1 MDQREMKR
9 RTKAFAVK
17 IVRLFESLPQKRT
30 AYVLGR
36 QLLRCGTSVGANYR
50 SACRAKS
57 TADFVAKMGIVEEE
71 IDETMYW
78 LELLVEVG
86 ILKVEEVEAI
96 LKESNELLAIVVAS
110 IKTARKN
117 K

>member
-1 MDQREMKR
+1 LQR

-17 IVRLFESLPQKRT
+17 IVRLFESLPQKG
-30 AYVLGR
+30 AGIVLGR
-36 QLLRCGTSVGANYR
+36 QLLRSGTSVGANYR

-71 IDETMYW
+71 IDETLYW
-78 LELLVEVG
+78 LELLIEVG
-86 ILKVEEVEAI
+86 ILKAEEAEAI
-96 LKESNELLAIVVAS
+96 LKEANEPLAIVVAS
-110 IKTARKN
+110 IKTGRKN

>member
-1 MDQREMKR
+1 MKK
-9 RTKAFAVK
+9 RTKAFAIK
-17 IVRLFESLPQKRT
+17 IIQIFESLPQKGA

-36 QLLRCGTSVGANYR
+36 QLLRSGASVGANYR

-78 LELLVEVG
+78 LELFIEAG
-86 ILKVEEVEAI
+86 IVKAEEVESV
-96 LKESNELLAIVVAS
+96 LKEANELLAIVVAS

>member
-1 MDQREMKR
+1 MDQREMKK

-17 IVRLFESLPQKRT
+17 IVRLFETLPQKG
-30 AYVLGR
+30 AGIVLGR
-36 QLLRCGTSVGANYR
+36 HLLRSGTSGGANYR

-71 IDETMYW
+71 VDETIYW
-78 LELLVEVG
+78 LELLIEVG
-86 ILKVEEVEAI
+86 ILKAEEAEAI
-96 LKESNELLAIVVAS
+96 LKEANELLAIVVAS

>member
-9 RTKAFAVK
+9 RTKAFAIK
-17 IVRLFESLPQKRT
+17 IVRIFESLPQKG
-30 AYVLGR
+30 AAAVLGR
-36 QLLRCGTSVGANYR
+36 QLLRSGTSVGANYR

-78 LELLVEVG
+78 LEHFIEIGV
-86 ILKVEEVEAI
+86 LKAEEAEAI
-96 LKESNELLAIVVAS
+96 LKEANELLAIVVAS

>member
-1 MDQREMKR
+1 MDQRDMKR
-9 RTKAFAVK
+9 RTKGFAIK
-17 IVRLFESLPQKRT
+17 IVRIFESLPQRG
-30 AYVLGR
+30 AAIVLGR
-36 QLLRCGTSVGANYR
+36 QLLRSGTSAGANYR

-57 TADFVAKMGIVEEE
+57 AADFVAKMGIVEEE

-78 LELLVEVG
+78 LELFIEIG
-86 ILKVEEVEAI
+86 ILKAEEAEAI
-96 LKESNELLAIVVAS
+96 LKEANELLAIVVAS

>member
-1 MDQREMKR
+1 MDQSELKR

-57 TADFVAKMGIVEEE
+57 TADFVAKMGIVGEE

-78 LELLVEVG
+78 LELLIEVG
-86 ILKVEEVEAI
+86 ILKAEAVEAI
-96 LKESNELLAIVVAS
+96 LKEANELLAIVVAS

>member
-1 MDQREMKR
+1 MDRREMKR

-86 ILKVEEVEAI
+86 TLKVEEVEAI

>member
-1 MDQREMKR
+1 MDQHEMKR

-17 IVRLFESLPQKRT
+17 IVRLFESLPQKRA

-57 TADFVAKMGIVEEE
+57 AADFIAKMGIVEEE
-71 IDETMYW
+71 IDETIYW
-78 LELLVEVG
+78 LELLIEVG
-86 ILKVEEVEAI
+86 ILKAEEAEAI
-96 LKESNELLAIVVAS
+96 LKEANELLAIVVAS
-110 IKTARKN
+110 IKTVRKN

>member
-1 MDQREMKR
+1 MDQSEMKG
-9 RTKAFAVK
+9 RTKAFVIK
-17 IVRLFESLPQKRT
+17 IVRIFESLPQKG
-30 AYVLGR
+30 AAIVLGR
-36 QLLRCGTSVGANYR
+36 QLLRSGTSAGANYR

-57 TADFVAKMGIVEEE
+57 IADLVAKMGIVEEE

-78 LELLVEVG
+78 LELFIEIG
-86 ILKVEEVEAI
+86 ILKAEEAEAI
-96 LKESNELLAIVVAS
+96 LKEADELLAIVVAS

>member
-1 MDQREMKR
+1 MDQHEMKR

-17 IVRLFESLPQKRT
+17 IVRLFESLPQKRA

-71 IDETMYW
+71 IDETIYW
-78 LELLVEVG
+78 LELLIEVG
-86 ILKVEEVEAI
+86 ILRAEEVEAI
-96 LKESNELLAIVVAS
+96 LKEANELLAIVVAS

>member
-1 MDQREMKR
+1 MDQREFKK
-9 RTKAFAVK
+9 RTKAFAIK
-17 IVRLFESLPQKRT
+17 IVRIFESLPQNR
-30 AYVLGR
+30 AVIVLGR
-36 QLLRCGTSVGANYR
+36 QLLRSGTSAGANYR

-57 TADFVAKMGIVEEE
+57 VADFIAKMGIVEEE

-78 LELLVEVG
+78 LELLIEIG
-86 ILKVEEVEAI
+86 ILKLDKTEEI
-96 LKESNELLAIVVAS
+96 LKEANELLAITVAS

>member
-1 MDQREMKR
+1 MDQSELKR

-30 AYVLGR
+30 TYVLGR

-78 LELLVEVG
+78 LELFIEAG
-86 ILKVEEVEAI
+86 IVKAEEVEAI
-96 LKESNELLAIVVAS
+96 LKEANELLAIVVAS

>member
-1 MDQREMKR
+1 MR
-9 RTKAFAVK
+9 
-17 IVRLFESLPQKRT
+17 S
-30 AYVLGR
+30 
-36 QLLRCGTSVGANYR
+36 GTSAGANYR

-57 TADFVAKMGIVEEE
+57 IADFVAKMGIVEEE

-78 LELLVEVG
+78 LELFIEIG
-86 ILKVEEVEAI
+86 ILKAEEAEAI
-96 LKESNELLAIVVAS
+96 LKEADELLAIVVAS

>member
-1 MDQREMKR
+1 LQR

-17 IVRLFESLPQKRT
+17 IVRLFESLPQKG
-30 AYVLGR
+30 AGIVLGR
-36 QLLRCGTSVGANYR
+36 QLLRSGTSVGANYR

-71 IDETMYW
+71 IDETLYW
-78 LELLVEVG
+78 LELLIEVG
-86 ILKVEEVEAI
+86 ILKAEEAEAI
-96 LKESNELLAIVVAS
+96 LKEANEPLAIVVAS

>member
-1 MDQREMKR
+1 MDQREMKK

-17 IVRLFESLPQKRT
+17 IFRVFESLPQKRA

-36 QLLRCGTSVGANYR
+36 QLRRCGTSVGANYR

-78 LELLVEVG
+78 LELLIEVG
-86 ILKVEEVEAI
+86 ILKAEEVEAI
-96 LKESNELLAIVVAS
+96 LKEANELLAIVVAS

>member
-1 MDQREMKR
+1 MDQHEMKR
-9 RTKAFAVK
+9 RTKAFAIK
-17 IVRLFESLPQKRT
+17 IVRIFESLPQKGA
-30 AYVLGR
+30 AYILGR
-36 QLLRCGTSVGANYR
+36 QVLRSGTSVGANYR

-71 IDETMYW
+71 IDETIYW
-78 LELLVEVG
+78 LELFIEIGV
-86 ILKVEEVEAI
+86 LKAEEAEAI
-96 LKESNELLAIVVAS
+96 LKEANELLAIVVAS

>member
-1 MDQREMKR
+1 MDPRELKR
-9 RTKAFAVK
+9 RTKAFAIK
-17 IVRLFESLPQKRT
+17 IIRIFESLPQKG
-30 AYVLGR
+30 AGIVLGR
-36 QLLRCGTSVGANYR
+36 QLLRSGTSVGANYR

-57 TADFVAKMGIVEEE
+57 NADFVAKMGIVEEE

-78 LELLVEVG
+78 LELFIEIG
-86 ILKVEEVEAI
+86 ILKAEDVEVI
-96 LKESNELLAIVVAS
+96 LKEANELLAIVVAS